1 MGAEDKDEKQPL
13 LDKLRDVK
21 RGEEIAQLLPSF
33 CPPNSC
39 QPACPMAKP
48 RQNSGD
54 KGASK
59 MQLVGVRPLLKGI
72 EQGKKEV

>member
-13 LDKLRDVK
+13 LDKLPDVK
-21 RGEEIAQLLPSF
+21 RGEEIAQLLLSF
-33 CPPNSC
+33 CPNSC
-39 QPACPMAKP
+39 QPARPMAKP
-48 RQNSGD
+48 RQNSSD